1 MFGGL
6 IIEPKGST
14 YHDPQTGKRI
24 KYGTKAVIKTPSGR
38 AFREFG
44 LFVHDFALLFDRHG
58 KALNPPPFPGSHD
71 DPGVMGINYK
81 CEPLRERLN
90 DKYDDPSDVFNSN
103 VHGDPVTPI
112 IETYPGEEIVIRLL
126 DGAQEEQHAFNI
138 HGMKWRKEITDR
150 KSPLVQAQTLG
161 ISEAFNIRIT
171 DDYKPGDYIYYFGG
185 QDDLWLGLWGIIRV
199 YKNKNNKLIPIDRCK
214 NVHLI
219 KLNPIKTKLR
229 IV

>member
-1 MFGGL
+1 
-6 IIEPKGST
+6 
-14 YHDPQTGKRI
+14 
-24 KYGTKAVIKTPSGR
+24 
-38 AFREFG
+38 
-44 LFVHDFALLFDRHG
+44 
-58 KALNPPPFPGSHD
+58 
-71 DPGVMGINYK
+71 
-81 CEPLRERLN
+81 
-90 DKYDDPSDVFNSN
+90 
-103 VHGDPVTPI
+103 
-112 IETYPGEEIVIRLL
+112 
-126 DGAQEEQHAFNI
+126 
-138 HGMKWRKEITDR
+138 MKWRKEITDR